1 GMEVT
6 PTVLQQ
12 GGVRLKLRISENTPG
27 QVLKQENGEALAIDK
42 QEIETLVEVRSGE
55 TLALGGI
62 FSQKNKTARD
72 SVPLLGD
79 IPVLGRLFRRDGKDN
94 ERRELVVFITPR
106 ILAVR

>member
-1 GMEVT
+1 M
-6 PTVLQQ
+6 
-12 GGVRLKLRISENTPG
+12 
-27 QVLKQENGEALAIDK
+27 LKQENGEALAIDK
-42 QEIETLVEVRSGE
+42 QEIETGSSQRRD
-55 TLALGGI
+55 
-62 FSQKNKTARD
+62 FSVGRHLFAENKTARD

>member
-1 GMEVT
+1 M
-6 PTVLQQ
+6 
-12 GGVRLKLRISENTPG
+12 RLKLRISENTPG

-72 SVPLLGD
+72 SVRCLA
-79 IPVLGRLFRRDGKDN
+79 ISVLGRLFRRDGKDN